1 MCFLQSSEDLR
12 KEIASLEFEILR
24 TEQYLL
30 SLYRTAFDEQVS
42 SFSPHT
48 ETSLVSNQFLPK
60 SEQSDVTSVFS
71 YHYQASPASECS
83 SLCPPRSFQ
92 ASLKALSARVSNPH
106 LHFPRTNLVMN
117 LTRIIQCI
125 CRRRVDMF
133 LVVTL
138 LLEIFW
144 VLLLS

>member
-24 TEQYLL
+24 TERYLL

-48 ETSLVSNQFLPK
+48 ETTLVSNQFCPK
-60 SEQSDVTSVFS
+60 SEQSDITSVFS

-92 ASLKALSARVSNPH
+92 ASLKALSARVSKQTPFAFSLALFNKPCDESDKD
-106 LHFPRTNLVMN
+106 LYNVLS
-117 LTRIIQCI
+117 
-125 CRRRVDMF
+125 
-133 LVVTL
+133 
-138 LLEIFW
+138 IFAGEE
-144 VLLLS
+144 